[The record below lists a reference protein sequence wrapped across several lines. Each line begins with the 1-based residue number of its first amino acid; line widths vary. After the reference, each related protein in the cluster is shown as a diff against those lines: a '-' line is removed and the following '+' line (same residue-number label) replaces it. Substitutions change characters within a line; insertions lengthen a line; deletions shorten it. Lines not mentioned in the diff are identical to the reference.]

1 MIANT
6 EPQLFLQV
14 RQHTLSSM
22 LHQFLS
28 KQISPKQ
35 SQAPVPVMLRQV
47 EKQMLLMHDSQS
59 PLSSQ
64 FPRELL
70 PMVRSNSPNCNGL
83 NITTDIQ
90 TVYVTYIK
98 LNSRSL
104 GCYPEK

>member
-6 EPQLFLQV
+6 EPQLVLQV
-14 RQHTLSSM
+14 RQHTFSSV

-35 SQAPVPVMLRQV
+35 SQAPVPVILRQV

-59 PLSSQ
+59 PMSSQ
-64 FPRELL
+64 FPREVL
-70 PMVRSNSPNCNGL
+70 PMVRSNSPNCDGF
-83 NITTDIQ
+83 NITSDVQ
-90 TVYVTYIK
+90 TYYVTYIK